1 MKSAKDIIMDT
12 ERPIKAYVVGDPG
25 TGKSVFASTFPGKGF
40 VFDFDNGIESYRGK
54 DFDYES
60 FTLDATGWVYFE
72 KTLIEVKKAVLA
84 GEYKTVVLD
93 STTTMTDLAMERA
106 MQLDPK
112 RSATN
117 GPLWNVH
124 YQMVKN
130 LMEGRLRQIINMPCN
145 VVVLGHLEV
154 KMNQES
160 GAVISI
166 EPLLTGQLSTKIP
179 GYFDEV
185 YYTKIKQKE
194 GKSIFQLQTVAKGFL
209 KARSRLRGVEEYL
222 EDFVPNDYPSI
233 MKMLVDKSSKA
244 NAKK

>member
-1 MKSAKDIIMDT
+1 MQ
-12 ERPIKAYVVGDPG
+12 
-25 TGKSVFASTFPGKGF
+25 
-40 VFDFDNGIESYRGK
+40 
-54 DFDYES
+54 
-60 FTLDATGWVYFE
+60 
-72 KTLIEVKKAVLA
+72 VKKDVAEGV
-84 GEYKTVVLD
+84 YKTVIID

-130 LMEGRLRQIINMPCN
+130 LMEGRLRQIINLDCN
-145 VVVLGHLEV
+145 IVVLGHTEV
-154 KMNQES
+154 KMNQET

-185 YYTKIKQKE
+185 YYTKVRVKDQ
-194 GKSIFQLQTVAKGFL
+194 KSIFELQTVAKGFL

-222 EDFVPNDYPSI
+222 EDFVPNNYPDI
-233 MKMLVDKSSKA
+233 MKMLRDKS
-244 NAKK
+244 AKPK